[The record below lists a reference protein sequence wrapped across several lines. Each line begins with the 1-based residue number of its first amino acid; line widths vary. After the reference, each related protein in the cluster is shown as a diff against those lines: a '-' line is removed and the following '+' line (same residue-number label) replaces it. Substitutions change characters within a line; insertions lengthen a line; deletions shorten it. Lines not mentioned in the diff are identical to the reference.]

1 MAYEEKRVS
10 AVSHPETCQLRASST
25 RTLAARTGSTRTLRR
40 RGFAVALLS
49 IALQFA
55 TTSSLLAGLD
65 EVDDAIILD
74 NDAEGTSSEGLWFR
88 VSNEDDWGPNF
99 RVTTSTESNATY
111 RFRVD
116 VPSAREYEVFLWWPS
131 SNQLFDRVV
140 AEVKFADEK
149 KMVRVNQTQNGGQ

>member
-1 MAYEEKRVS
+1 M
-10 AVSHPETCQLRASST
+10 
-25 RTLAARTGSTRTLRR
+25 
-40 RGFAVALLS
+40 
-49 IALQFA
+49 
-55 TTSSLLAGLD
+55 D

-88 VSNEDDWGPNF
+88 VSNEDDWGLNF

-131 SNQLFDRVV
+131 SNQLSDRVV
-140 AEVKFADEK
+140 AEV
-149 KMVRVNQTQNGGQ
+149 VRRRKEDGPRQSDPERGPIEQHWHMDI